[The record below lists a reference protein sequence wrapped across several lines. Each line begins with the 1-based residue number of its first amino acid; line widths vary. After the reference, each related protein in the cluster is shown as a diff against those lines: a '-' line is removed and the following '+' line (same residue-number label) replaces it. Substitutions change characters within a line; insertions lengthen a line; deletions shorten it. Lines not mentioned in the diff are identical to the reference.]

1 MPEQPIDQSDDA
13 PMERTP
19 SETTPIDQEATMLA
33 AQESAFSSSKVTP
46 PPKKKSGR
54 AIKLLA
60 ILLVVGLL
68 AGGGYWYWNRT
79 NSKKAPVA
87 STATPEQ
94 STEPATKTAFE
105 QIDQQLSQYK
115 SDNQTVDGDNDSPYA
130 RVAVAF
136 NDQHNF
142 TAVKPKQQQ
151 AYKLTDVS
159 QSDQAKADFCASL
172 DAQWQSKVSD
182 AQKIFEN
189 SGYTVTETR
198 AYTQYNDC
206 GKLLIASNNDEACSL
221 YYGLG
226 GSAKVLFVSLAC
238 SPLSELQDTIAQ
250 AKEVYTILTDTG
262 VDIGPGRQLVPEQA
276 EYIKDS
282 QTDGYKIAKI
292 PYMVDTYYYKAA
304 GQKWQVVSESGGL
317 SCATTDKTVRLAF
330 KGEACSNSDDTP
342 GTMN

>member
-87 STATPEQ
+87 STAAPEQ

-115 SDNQTVDGDNDSPYA
+115 ADNSAVDSNDTYMQ
-130 RVAVAF
+130 VALEF

-142 TAVKPKQQQ
+142 TTAKPEQQQ

-159 QSDQAKADFCASL
+159 QSYQAKADFCASL
-172 DAQWQSKVSD
+172 GTQWQSRVSD
-182 AQKIFEN
+182 ARRVFEN
-189 SGYTVTETR
+189 AGYAVLATKS
-198 AYTQYNDC
+198 YTQYNDC
-206 GKLLIASNNDEACSL
+206 GKLLIASNAAEACSL

-226 GSAKVLFVSLAC
+226 SSAKALFISVSC
-238 SPLSELQDTIAQ
+238 SPLSDLAVDIAQ
-250 AKEVYTILTDTG
+250 SKEVAQIYADTG
-262 VDIGPGRQLVPEQA
+262 NPLEANKQLVAIVGYLKDSNTSGYRIAEISGPGP
-276 EYIKDS
+276 S
-282 QTDGYKIAKI
+282 F
-292 PYMVDTYYYKAA
+292 YYYKKTD
-304 GQKWQVVSESGGL
+304 GGKWVTVDANGGL
-317 SCATTDKTVRLAF
+317 SCSITNAEVRAAFRGQECYTGTAT
-330 KGEACSNSDDTP
+330 S
-342 GTMN
+342 TMD